1 MNRIIESILKLVSPG
16 FRAVTKDPFS
26 VALIKDPSDLL
37 ISTAIQKDSRVFFL
51 VQNPSEKISRTAIEQ
66 NPSFICLIKNPSES
80 LQLLAIS
87 KDPAVIG
94 YIKNPS
100 LAAQIK
106 TVVTSPELIRS
117 IDNPSVEAVKLYIG
131 NDYRKLFNLDLSKEQ
146 HENLFTEIFLG
157 EKSWNLS
164 NEDFIFWLSEYTHV
178 NELQVKE
185 IVELAQ
191 KEIPDADK
199 MNCRQWADLVTT
211 GQSQIGENE
220 FIVTGRSGDYYITPR
235 ALENTE
241 QVDIKKEVEYTNLQT
256 ETMKTENNPMT
267 PQLSHLRE
275 CLKATRKN
283 INEAVFIGELA
294 KNNIK
299 LEDLGNEQISSL
311 IKRGKTTVN
320 NQELNL
326 KKGPSGYVMLL
337 SPLKQAEES
346 ISANQS
352 NMQLLS
358 STDSIG
364 ELNLSDKQ
372 ASELNK
378 TGKLQLPEG
387 KMISKIKTTSGYA
400 FQVYGMV
407 NSLSHAGQIEA

>member
-16 FRAVTKDPFS
+16 FRAVTKNPFNVLS
-26 VALIKDPSDLL
+26 MKNPSDFLL
-37 ISTAIQKDSRVFFL
+37 TAAIRRSSLVFL
-51 VQNPSEKISRTAIEQ
+51 GCKNPSDKINHIVIEQ
-66 NPSFICLIKNPSES
+66 SPAFISLIPNPSES

-87 KDPAVIG
+87 KNPSLIG
-94 YIKNPS
+94 SIKNPS
-100 LAAQIK
+100 LAAQKKIIL
-106 TVVTSPELIRS
+106 TSPRLIS
-117 IDNPSVEAVKLYIG
+117 LIKNPSSEAVKIYTG
-131 NDYRKLFNLDLSKEQ
+131 NNFRKLFDLDLSKEQ
-146 HENLFTEIFLG
+146 HENLFTEIFLR

-164 NEDFIFWLSEYTHV
+164 NEDFISWLSEYTHV

-191 KEIPDADK
+191 KEIPDANK

-235 ALENTE
+235 TLKNTE
-241 QVDIKKEVEYTNLQT
+241 QSDIKKEVEYTNLQT
-256 ETMKTENNPMT
+256 EAMKTENNPMT

-275 CLKATRKN
+275 CLKATHKN

-320 NQELNL
+320 NQELNM

-337 SPLKQAEES
+337 SPSKQAEES

-358 STDSIG
+358 SADSIG